1 MVVTTPLFS
10 AADLTNCD
18 REPIEIP
25 GSIQPH
31 GVLVILHPENLR
43 ILQAAGPTEA
53 LLGRTPEDLLGIEF
67 GTLVSADA
75 IKVIRDI
82 LARASRGPR
91 SSNLFSFEVAAA
103 GQRFDAAVHAS
114 EAGLM
119 VELGPLTDT
128 PPPPGGPLG
137 PVQAKHGP

>member
-1 MVVTTPLFS
+1 MVVTNPLFG

-43 ILQAAGPTEA
+43 IMQAAGPTEA
-53 LLGRTPEDLLGIEF
+53 LLGRTPQDLLGIEF
-67 GTLVSADA
+67 GTLVSTDA
-75 IKVIRDI
+75 IKMIRDI

-91 SSNLFSFEVAAA
+91 SKNLFSFEVAAA
-103 GQRFDAAVHAS
+103 GRGVVAGRAA
-114 EAGLM
+114 
-119 VELGPLTDT
+119 PQD
-128 PPPPGGPLG
+128 
-137 PVQAKHGP
+137 